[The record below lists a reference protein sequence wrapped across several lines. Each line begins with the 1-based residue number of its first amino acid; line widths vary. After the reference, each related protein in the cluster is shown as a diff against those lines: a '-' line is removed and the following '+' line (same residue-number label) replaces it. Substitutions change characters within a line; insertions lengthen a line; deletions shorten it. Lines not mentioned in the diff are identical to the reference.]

1 MHHQRC
7 PKANGCR
14 RPCRTSAISLGDL
27 HRPPSSEGASPSQ
40 AAGGRHLLA
49 ARTPVSS
56 RHGIKRDKRNTGYQ
70 STTAPYG
77 PLLWHIA
84 PARRSRI
91 VCSGTARDTVAKRA
105 PTSFGVPASCLAK
118 PFIRKLSKRQA
129 HSPAHGDA
137 RPSDPPTPSALKSI
151 PHNSAAEPAQ
161 ETPVISKSNAAC
173 PSGLRSCALETKS
186 KTPQR

>member
-27 HRPPSSEGASPSQ
+27 HRPPSSEGASPTQ

-56 RHGIKRDKRNTGYQ
+56 RHGIKRDKRNAGYQ
-70 STTAPYG
+70 STAPYG